1 MFPGSVHQPPGWCV
15 DWAEA
20 DFYRFFFAFTR
31 VSRLC
36 FLAQREVARMDFQK
50 ELIAEYDRETATT
63 RKILEAI
70 REGADFGWKPHE
82 KSMTL
87 GKLAGHVSDSHGDW
101 ALHSLTMDRL
111 DWTADMNPVDP
122 TNRKDLLER
131 FEKQVAQVK
140 PALEGITPE
149 KWDIHWKLVAGDQ
162 TWIDDTRYNVWRTW
176 VMNHLIHHRAQL
188 GVYLRLLGQKLP
200 GTYGPS
206 ADEM

>member
-1 MFPGSVHQPPGWCV
+1 
-15 DWAEA
+15 
-20 DFYRFFFAFTR
+20 
-31 VSRLC
+31 
-36 FLAQREVARMDFQK
+36 MDFQK

-63 RKILEAI
+63 RKILETI
-70 REGADFGWKPHE
+70 PEDADFAWKPHD

-87 GKLAGHVSDSHGDW
+87 GKLAGHVSDTNGDW

-111 DWTADMNPVDP
+111 DWTPAMNPVDP
-122 TNRKDLLER
+122 TNRKDLLAR
-131 FEKQVAQVK
+131 FEKQVAEVK
-140 PALEGITPE
+140 PALAAITSE
-149 KWDIHWKLVAGDQ
+149 KWDIHWKLVADGQ

-176 VMNHLIHHRAQL
+176 VMNHLVHHRAQL